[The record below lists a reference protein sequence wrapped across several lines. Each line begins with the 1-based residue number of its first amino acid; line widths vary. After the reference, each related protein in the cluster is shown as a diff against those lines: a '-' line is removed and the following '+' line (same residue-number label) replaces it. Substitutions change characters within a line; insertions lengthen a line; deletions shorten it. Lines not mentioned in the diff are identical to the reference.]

1 MTEKEPYYGD
11 LEKTSI
17 LNELFAVEGEQRNEN
32 WRAKFLENVADASFV
47 CSDPQVISGPDGF
60 PYFVLN
66 TPEPNKPFQCYV
78 IKNMTT
84 DFLLEQG
91 LGVVINPGKGNPDW
105 VFSYGDI
112 VNYHLRQEFYSQS
125 NNWDIQQSDEV
136 ITSQEK
142 VLVGQPSEYIIPE
155 HTRRILRLFFE
166 SLQITDSKI
175 ALLNRPK
182 GEEFSQQLV
191 FNLTPDKFK
200 DRDQFNAI
208 MGYVSWFLPK
218 HYSYASMDEA
228 TLGEN
233 FLPV

>member
-11 LEKTSI
+11 LKKTEI
-17 LNELFAVEGEQRNEN
+17 LTELFKVKGELRDEV
-32 WRAKFLENVADASFV
+32 WRDAFLANVADASFV

-78 IKNMTT
+78 INNMIH

-91 LGVVINPGKGNPDW
+91 LGVVINPEKGNPDW

-112 VNYHLRQEFYSQS
+112 VNFHLRNEFYTQS
-125 NNWDIQQSDEV
+125 NNWDMQKADEV
-136 ITSQEK
+136 LESEEK

-166 SLQITDSKI
+166 SLQIKGAKI

-191 FNLTPDKFK
+191 FNLTPNKFK
-200 DRDQFNAI
+200 DREQFNGI

-218 HYSYASMDEA
+218 HYSYASMDES

-233 FLPV
+233 FLPI